1 MRDNL
6 AREMTDLL
14 EPDNKHLFL
23 NSVKKAKL
31 RRRLKKKYVNLLE
44 NFDWFNIEQLSK
56 KISASEKVFRFLLS
70 LSSKTFLKGKFFI
83 SD

>member
-6 AREMTDLL
+6 VREITDLL

-23 NSVKKAKL
+23 NSVKKTRL
-31 RRRLKKKYVNLLE
+31 RRRLIKKYVNLLE
-44 NFDWFNIEQLSK
+44 NLAWFNIEQLSK
-56 KISASEKVFRFLLS
+56 KISASEKLFRFLLS
-70 LSSKTFLKGKFFI
+70 LNSTMFLKGKFFI

>member
-6 AREMTDLL
+6 AREMMDLL

-31 RRRLKKKYVNLLE
+31 RRRLKKK
-44 NFDWFNIEQLSK
+44 
-56 KISASEKVFRFLLS
+56 
-70 LSSKTFLKGKFFI
+70 
-83 SD
+83 